1 MADRESLARQRE
13 SERGSYWKRND
24 SMRLVHL
31 LVDPDLKPAFLAA
44 ESQGPGADAGSVRR
58 FWERAAAKFND
69 DDWQPP
75 HLFPTDPHLA
85 RSSAF
90 TPAKRSKEVRFSLP
104 TQPTWGAKVVHD
116 CCSRPCGPTR
126 GLKPGM
132 HSAIDA
138 PPYARRR
145 STTST
150 CVRNTGT

>member
-1 MADRESLARQRE
+1 MADRELAASLARQRE

-69 DDWQPP
+69 DDWEPP

-90 TPAKRSKEVRFSLP
+90 TPAKRSKEVRFCTPNS
-104 TQPTWGAKVVHD
+104 A
-116 CCSRPCGPTR
+116 GPVTS
-126 GLKPGM
+126 M
-132 HSAIDA
+132 AWVDA
-138 PPYARRR
+138 HHAF
-145 STTST
+145 
-150 CVRNTGT
+150 CW